1 MITNTDIF
9 ALKAKIHR
17 LKHNLNAENRS
28 WQEKEFGNKYLNYV
42 LDYIAELESQL

>member
-9 ALKAKIHR
+9 QLRAKIHR